1 MATRIAFADRAGA
14 LWTSPALAD
23 GLLAYAVAM
32 AVGVAVFA
40 SSVGSQPGSWPAYLF
55 AIGFGLILL
64 IRRSHP
70 VLVLIITLLGIC
82 VYYALE
88 YPPIGLAL
96 PIAAALF
103 SAAEAGHLRVSIVLS
118 VILVGLTVYF
128 QIAEGRDVAQLLGY
142 ELPPVIAL
150 MGASLA
156 LGDGVRTRRLLKESQ
171 RERERQARMEL
182 ERRATEQRNEERL
195 RLARD
200 LHDAL
205 GHNVAMISLQS
216 AVAAEA
222 LPERVPEAQR
232 AVAEIR
238 SISLAAMADLRSTV
252 RRLRSME
259 SDVEL
264 PAGLNELPALA
275 EQARSNGLK
284 VQIVETGDGR
294 EVPVALGQAAYR
306 IVQEALTNV
315 IRHANATTAV
325 VTLDRGPDALT
336 VTVRDNGQ
344 AAGELMAGNGIRGMR
359 ERASEWRGE
368 LTVSSS
374 GRGPGTAVTAVL
386 PLPQSTEPRSA
397 EPQSPEVRADQ

>member
-1 MATRIAFADRAGA
+1 MATRMAFADRAGA

-40 SSVGSQPGSWPAYLF
+40 SSVGSQPGPWPAYLF

-171 RERERQARMEL
+171 RERERHARMEL

-238 SISLAAMADLRSTV
+238 SISLAAMADLRSTAAASEHGIGCRAAGWPQRAPRA
-252 RRLRSME
+252 RR
-259 SDVEL
+259 
-264 PAGLNELPALA
+264 AGPQQRPQRADRRDRGRPGGA
-275 EQARSNGLK
+275 GRARSGGLPNCSRS
-284 VQIVETGDGR
+284 VDQ
-294 EVPVALGQAAYR
+294 
-306 IVQEALTNV
+306 
-315 IRHANATTAV
+315 RHPA
-325 VTLDRGPDALT
+325 
-336 VTVRDNGQ
+336 
-344 AAGELMAGNGIRGMR
+344 R
-359 ERASEWRGE
+359 ERNDGSGHSRSG
-368 LTVSSS
+368 S
-374 GRGPGTAVTAVL
+374 GRSNRDCAG
-386 PLPQSTEPRSA
+386 
-397 EPQSPEVRADQ
+397 

>member
-1 MATRIAFADRAGA
+1 MATRMALADRAGT
-14 LWTSPALAD
+14 LWTSPALID

-40 SSVGSQPGSWPAYLF
+40 SSVGSQPGPWPAYVF
-55 AIGFGLILL
+55 AVGFGLILL
-64 IRRSHP
+64 IRRRHP
-70 VLVLIITLLGIC
+70 VLVLIITSLGIC
-82 VYYALE
+82 VYYTLQ

-103 SAAEAGHLRVSIVLS
+103 SAAEAGQLRVSIVLS
-118 VILVGLTVYF
+118 LILVGLTVYF
-128 QIAEGRDVAQLLGY
+128 QIAEGRDIAQLLGY

-156 LGDGVRTRRLLKESQ
+156 LGDGARTRRLLKESQ
-171 RERERQARMEL
+171 RERERQARLEL
-182 ERRATEQRNEERL
+182 ERRATEQRDEERL

-238 SISLAAMADLRSTV
+238 SVSLAAMADLRSTV
-252 RRLRSME
+252 RRLRSLD
-259 SDVEL
+259 STVEL

-275 EQARSNGLK
+275 EQAQSNGLD
-284 VQIVETGDGR
+284 VRIVESGDDR
-294 EVPVALGQAAYR
+294 DVPIAVGQAAYR

-315 IRHANATTAV
+315 IRHASAATAV
-325 VTLDRGPDALT
+325 IMLDRGPYTLT

-344 AAGELMAGNGIRGMR
+344 GAGELVAGNGIRGMK
-359 ERASEWRGE
+359 ERAAEWGGE
-368 LTVSSS
+368 VTVTSS
-374 GRGPGTAVTAVL
+374 GRGAGTVVTAAL
-386 PLPQSTEPRSA
+386 PWPRSA
-397 EPQSPEVRADQ
+397 DPQFGEVQAES